1 MLLTATSKGNPPA
14 FSCVP
19 QVNMVNEL
27 QLACCLRRTGW
38 ETCTAELPRRS
49 RDLRWEAEALSHC
62 SLGRVGRPSLARI
75 SQVPD
80 NTQSSEE
87 QCLFLHAAEI
97 FVGFSSLSISW
108 LIQALNVGNCLSR
121 FNIKIS
127 QVYKMMLRDGI
138 LSTNQENSLSLS
150 ELKKRSFH
158 LRKGWRMEKDLLLT

>member
-1 MLLTATSKGNPPA
+1 M
-14 FSCVP
+14 
-19 QVNMVNEL
+19 
-27 QLACCLRRTGW
+27 
-38 ETCTAELPRRS
+38 
-49 RDLRWEAEALSHC
+49 
-62 SLGRVGRPSLARI
+62 
-75 SQVPD
+75 
-80 NTQSSEE
+80 
-87 QCLFLHAAEI
+87 
-97 FVGFSSLSISW
+97 GFSSLSISW